1 VILRYWD
8 SCCFLAWLQEEDEER
23 VRGCGQVISEA
34 QAGKLRLVTSSLTL
48 AEVLWLRGKP
58 PIPVSEAR
66 KVQDFFQHEWIV
78 VRELDRATAEA
89 AREVVWNN
97 GVKPKDAIHVA
108 TALLVHGQTPLDQL
122 DTYDD
127 DDLLPLSE
135 TLGIPPLKI
144 GHPEIPGKLF

>member
-1 VILRYWD
+1 MAARGGRGAGSRLWAGHLRGGGRETPHRYVKPH
-8 SCCFLAWLQEEDEER
+8 AR
-23 VRGCGQVISEA
+23 
-34 QAGKLRLVTSSLTL
+34 
-48 AEVLWLRGKP
+48 EVLWIRGKS
-58 PIPVSEAR
+58 PIPVTDAR

-108 TALLVHGQTPLDQL
+108 TALLVHGQAPLDQL
-122 DTYDD
+122 DTFDG
-127 DDLLPLSE
+127 DLLRISE

-144 GHPEIPGKLF
+144 GQPEIPGKLF

>member
-1 VILRYWD
+1 MCAARASD
-8 SCCFLAWLQEEDEER
+8 DTF
-23 VRGCGQVISEA
+23 
-34 QAGKLRLVTSSLTL
+34 SLGGPRCKAFT
-48 AEVLWLRGKP
+48 AASQRASGTA
-58 PIPVSEAR
+58 PVNEAR

-97 GVKPKDAIHVA
+97 SVKPKDAIHVA

-127 DDLLPLSE
+127 DLLPLSE
-135 TLGIPPLKI
+135 TFGIPPLKI